1 MTLETIYFVSQ
12 IAAAVGVMASLI
24 FVGMQIRHG
33 TAQAKADAAEAAH
46 RSFLDWY
53 HNQTPEIAAIV
64 AKGQAGL
71 EGLSAEDRYMY
82 VANCMPA
89 LINLQEAHTKWLEGS
104 LPEDRWRFWD
114 KFASILT
121 VPASMHDVWEERR
134 FMFGDDFQTFFDRK
148 MRDKSSVKISAT
160 SWAAGSARSDA
171 SKMDAPSDKEP
182 GT

>member
-1 MTLETIYFVSQ
+1 MDLEAIYYIGQTVAV
-12 IAAAVGVMASLI
+12 IAIILSLI
-24 FVGMQIRHG
+24 FVGVQIRQN

-53 HNQTPEIAAIV
+53 HNQTPEMATIV
-64 AKGQAGL
+64 AKGQTGL

-82 VANCMPA
+82 IANCMPA

-134 FMFGDDFQTFFDRK
+134 FMFGNDFQAFFDQK
-148 MRDKSSVKISAT
+148 MRDRDNVQISAT
-160 SWAAGSARSDA
+160 SWAAGSERRDA
-171 SKMDAPSDKEP
+171 SEMETPPNEESGK
-182 GT
+182 